1 MRPDIIIESNIPFA
15 RGILEPV
22 ADVRYLS
29 PEEITPEAMA
39 TADCLITRTRTR
51 CDEALLAGSRCSMIA
66 SATIG
71 LDHVDMDYCR
81 SRGITVAN
89 APGCNAPAV
98 AQYVFASI
106 IAAYGTN
113 LHGLTLGI
121 VGVGH
126 VGGIVERWARGLGMT
141 VMRCDPPR
149 AEAEGPEGFCSLE
162 EVAAGADIITF
173 HVPYT
178 KTGAHPTHHLFDD
191 RVVDLL
197 ECRPMVFNTSRGP
210 VTETG
215 ALLRG
220 IECGAI
226 GKAVID
232 CWEGEPAID
241 RKLLAEAFIA
251 TPHIAGYSLQGKK
264 RATAMAIR
272 AVADHFGLAVPE
284 SRLSIPAGAPETVT
298 AAQVEASYNP
308 RIDTA
313 RLRAN
318 PEQFEAQ
325 RNHYDLRA
333 ETCNN

>member
-15 RGILEPV
+15 RGILESV

-51 CDEALLAGSRCSMIA
+51 CDAALLAGSRCSMIA

-71 LDHVDMDYCR
+71 LDHVDLNYCR
-81 SRGITVAN
+81 SHGITVAN

-98 AQYVFASI
+98 AQYVFASV

-113 LHGLTLGI
+113 LRGRTLGI

-126 VGGIVERWARGLGMT
+126 VGSIVERWAEGLGMT

-149 AEAEGPEGFCSLE
+149 AEAEGPDGFYSLG
-162 EVAAGADIITF
+162 EVAAKADIITF

-191 RVVDLL
+191 SVAGLL
-197 ECRPMVFNTSRGP
+197 ECRPMVINTSRGP

-220 IECGAI
+220 LESGAI

-241 RKLLAEAFIA
+241 RTLLAEAFIA

-284 SRLSIPAGAPETVT
+284 ERLSMPPGAPDTVT

-308 RIDTA
+308 RIDTE
-313 RLRAN
+313 RLRSN
-318 PEQFEAQ
+318 PERFEDQ

-333 ETCNN
+333 ETYNN

>member
-15 RGILEPV
+15 RGILESV

-51 CDEALLAGSRCSMIA
+51 CDAALLAGSRCSMIA

-98 AQYVFASI
+98 AQYVLASI

-113 LHGLTLGI
+113 LRGLTLGI

-178 KTGAHPTHHLFDD
+178 KTGAHSTHHLFDD

-215 ALLRG
+215 SLLRG
-220 IECGAI
+220 IESGAI

-241 RKLLAEAFIA
+241 RRLLAEAFIA

-284 SRLSIPAGAPETVT
+284 SRLSMPAGAPDTVT

-333 ETCNN
+333 ETYNN

>member
-15 RGILEPV
+15 RGILESV

-51 CDEALLAGSRCSMIA
+51 CDAALLAGSRCSMIA

-71 LDHVDMDYCR
+71 LDHVDLNYCR
-81 SRGITVAN
+81 SHGITVAN

-98 AQYVFASI
+98 AQYVFASV

-113 LHGLTLGI
+113 LRGRTLGI

-126 VGGIVERWARGLGMT
+126 VGSIVERWAEGLGMT

-149 AEAEGPEGFCSLE
+149 AEAEGPDGFYSLG
-162 EVAAGADIITF
+162 EVAAKADIITF

-191 RVVDLL
+191 SVAGLL
-197 ECRPMVFNTSRGP
+197 ECRPMVINTSRGP

-220 IECGAI
+220 LESGAI

-241 RKLLAEAFIA
+241 RTLHTAAYA
-251 TPHIAGYSLQGKK
+251 LQGKK

-284 SRLSIPAGAPETVT
+284 ERLSMPPGAPDTVT

-308 RIDTA
+308 RIDTE
-313 RLRAN
+313 RLRSN
-318 PEQFEAQ
+318 PERFEDQ

-333 ETCNN
+333 ETYNN

>member
-15 RGILEPV
+15 RGILESV

-51 CDEALLAGSRCSMIA
+51 CDAALLAGSRCSMIA

-71 LDHVDMDYCR
+71 LDHVDLDYCR
-81 SRGITVAN
+81 SHGITVAN

-98 AQYVFASI
+98 AQYVFASV

-113 LHGLTLGI
+113 LRGRTLGI

-126 VGGIVERWARGLGMT
+126 VGSIVERWAEGLGMT

-149 AEAEGPEGFCSLE
+149 AEAEGPDGFYSLG
-162 EVAAGADIITF
+162 EVAAKADIITF

-191 RVVDLL
+191 SVAGLL
-197 ECRPMVFNTSRGP
+197 ECRPMVINTSRGP

-220 IECGAI
+220 LESGVI

-241 RKLLAEAFIA
+241 RTLLAEAFIA

-284 SRLSIPAGAPETVT
+284 ERLSMPPGAPDTVT
-298 AAQVEASYNP
+298 AAQVESSYNP
-308 RIDTA
+308 RIDTE
-313 RLRAN
+313 RLRSN
-318 PEQFEAQ
+318 PERFEDQ

-333 ETCNN
+333 ETYNN

>member
-15 RGILEPV
+15 RGILESV

-51 CDEALLAGSRCSMIA
+51 CDAALLAGSRCSMIA

-71 LDHVDMDYCR
+71 LDHVDLNYCR
-81 SRGITVAN
+81 SHGITVAN

-98 AQYVFASI
+98 AQYVFASV

-113 LHGLTLGI
+113 LRGRTLGI
-121 VGVGH
+121 VGVGR
-126 VGGIVERWARGLGMT
+126 VGSSVERWAEGLGMT

-149 AEAEGPEGFCSLE
+149 AEAEGPDGFYSLG
-162 EVAAGADIITF
+162 EVAAKADIITF

-191 RVVDLL
+191 SVAGLL
-197 ECRPMVFNTSRGP
+197 ECRPMVINTSRGP

-220 IECGAI
+220 LESGAI

-241 RKLLAEAFIA
+241 RTLLAEAFIA

-284 SRLSIPAGAPETVT
+284 ERLSMPPGAPDTVT

-308 RIDTA
+308 RIDTE
-313 RLRAN
+313 RLRSN
-318 PEQFEAQ
+318 PERFEDQ

-333 ETCNN
+333 ETYNN

>member
-15 RGILEPV
+15 RGILESV

-51 CDEALLAGSRCSMIA
+51 CDAALLAGSRCSMIA

-71 LDHVDMDYCR
+71 LDHVDLNYCR
-81 SRGITVAN
+81 SHGITVAN

-98 AQYVFASI
+98 AQYVFASV

-113 LHGLTLGI
+113 LRGRTLGI

-126 VGGIVERWARGLGMT
+126 VGSIVERWAEGLGMT

-149 AEAEGPEGFCSLE
+149 AEAEGPDGFYSLG
-162 EVAAGADIITF
+162 EVAAKADIITF

-191 RVVDLL
+191 SVAGLL
-197 ECRPMVFNTSRGP
+197 ECRPMVINTSRGP

-220 IECGAI
+220 LESGAI

-232 CWEGEPAID
+232 CWEGGPAIG
-241 RKLLAEAFIA
+241 RAPLAEAFIA

-284 SRLSIPAGAPETVT
+284 ERLSMPPGAPDTVT

-308 RIDTA
+308 RIDTE
-313 RLRAN
+313 RLRSN
-318 PEQFEAQ
+318 PERFEDQ

-333 ETCNN
+333 ETYNN

>member
-15 RGILEPV
+15 RGILESV

-51 CDEALLAGSRCSMIA
+51 CDAALLAGSRCSMIA

-71 LDHVDMDYCR
+71 LDHVDLNYCR
-81 SRGITVAN
+81 SHGITVAN

-98 AQYVFASI
+98 AQYVFASV

-113 LHGLTLGI
+113 LRGRTLGI

-126 VGGIVERWARGLGMT
+126 VGSIVERWAEGLGMT

-149 AEAEGPEGFCSLE
+149 AEAEGPDGFYSLG
-162 EVAAGADIITF
+162 EVAAKADIITF

-191 RVVDLL
+191 SVAGLL
-197 ECRPMVFNTSRGP
+197 ECRPMVINSSRGP

-220 IECGAI
+220 LESGAI

-241 RKLLAEAFIA
+241 RTLLAEAFIA

-284 SRLSIPAGAPETVT
+284 ERLSMPPGAPDTVT

-308 RIDTA
+308 RIDTE
-313 RLRAN
+313 RLRSN
-318 PEQFEAQ
+318 PERFEDQ

-333 ETCNN
+333 ETYNN

>member
-1 MRPDIIIESNIPFA
+1 
-15 RGILEPV
+15 
-22 ADVRYLS
+22 
-29 PEEITPEAMA
+29 
-39 TADCLITRTRTR
+39 
-51 CDEALLAGSRCSMIA
+51 MIA

-81 SRGITVAN
+81 SCGITVAN

-113 LHGLTLGI
+113 LRGLTLGI

-162 EVAAGADIITF
+162 DVAAKADIITF

-241 RKLLAEAFIA
+241 RKLLVEAFIA

-284 SRLSIPAGAPETVT
+284 ERLSMPPGAPDTVT

-325 RNHYDLRA
+325 RNHYDLRE